1 MLEHMKRVLAG
12 LLVAFG
18 VVAIA
23 IPSTVG
29 ALASD
34 PKLFISGDNTFY
46 AYAKAGET
54 VSASFLRVNQ
64 DEPFDTPREDVTITL
79 DGPGVE
85 QQRCVA
91 SKNVAVGQGCRFAE
105 QTAQKAGIWRIQF
118 AVPPTAKA
126 YNEVSPAVRWAKN
139 LFSWDIS
146 IKSGQTEQKGRIW
159 TERYA
164 IRQPAPASFTTDL
177 NYHYISE
184 DGYIYRATYKG
195 YHGQISTL
203 SADAVGIRSGTGC
216 VSAYQ
221 STEVSNTKFTPALG
235 SCGNAYKLFF
245 EEPAGNL
252 PATAKT
258 WEDKDEWVRP
268 NISRPSISEL
278 NFASDNSTDQQSGT
292 ITFFLRNFIGQYQIK
307 VDVNNDGS
315 FNGQDDVVINQQIK
329 RLTNG
334 LQSIRFDGTDKTG
347 QIISPSQPIGVRVE
361 ITKVAE
367 IHLVAA
373 DVEGR
378 TGGLEL
384 VRISGDN
391 APTTGLCWNDTELG
405 EMPENLAIPILDG
418 RACPDSTKGVH
429 GWAYADSSWGNARY
443 VDDWVYA
450 SATLEGNNQ
459 IVYPQSAAVNEE
471 AESSRV
477 QLAVIIG
484 VGTGL
489 IAVVAVAIVVIKRR
503 NKRPPQ
509 LPPPPPAPGDPTITS
524 L

>member
-1 MLEHMKRVLAG
+1 MLGHMKRVFVALLLAI
-12 LLVAFG
+12 G
-18 VVAIA
+18 VVAVA
-23 IPSTVG
+23 APSSVG
-29 ALASD
+29 ALTSD

-46 AYAKAGET
+46 AYVKAGET

-64 DEPFDTPREDVTITL
+64 EEPFDTPREDVTITV
-79 DGPGVE
+79 DAPGLE

-91 SKNVAVGQGCRFAE
+91 AKNVVVGQGCRFAE
-105 QTAQKAGIWRIQF
+105 QTAQVAGIWRIQF
-118 AVPPTAKA
+118 AVPPTAKS

-139 LFSWDIS
+139 LFSWEIS
-146 IKSGQTEQKGRIW
+146 VKSGQTEQTGRIW

-164 IRQPAPASFTTDL
+164 IRQPAPASFTADL

-203 SADAVGIRSGTGC
+203 SADAVGIRSGTDC

-221 STEVSNTKFTPALG
+221 SVEVGHAKLSPALG
-235 SCGNAYKLFF
+235 SCGNAYKLFL

-252 PATAKT
+252 PASAKT
-258 WEDKDEWVRP
+258 WDDKDEWVRP

-278 NFASDNSTDQQSGT
+278 NFESDNSTDQQSGK

-307 VDVNNDGS
+307 IDTDNDGS
-315 FNGQDDVVINQQIK
+315 FNGQNDVVINQQMK
-329 RLTNG
+329 RLTGG
-334 LQSIRFDGTDKTG
+334 LQSVRFDGTDKAG
-347 QIISPSQPIGVRVE
+347 QIISPSQPIGIRVE

-405 EMPENLAIPILDG
+405 EITASLATPILDG

-429 GWAYADSSWGNARY
+429 GWAYGDFSWGNARY
-443 VDDWVYA
+443 IDDWVYA
-450 SATLEGNNQ
+450 TAKLEGTNQ
-459 IVYPQSAAVNEE
+459 IVYPQAAASEQTNE
-471 AESSRV
+471 SNRM
-477 QLAVIIG
+477 QLAVVIG
-484 VGTGL
+484 VVAGIVAIGV
-489 IAVVAVAIVVIKRR
+489 AVVVIIRR
-503 NKRPPQ
+503 KKKRPPQ
-509 LPPPPPAPGDPTITS
+509 LPPPPPAPGDPTISS